1 MVFERKGEFES
12 CPLDVQQ
19 NSVGLFYEALIYK
32 LLKPVSTGMQIT
44 RSLNYKNENKTF
56 ILYII

>member
-1 MVFERKGEFES
+1 MVFERQGESES